1 MQGLAF
7 ATLAYFIWGFYPLFF
22 NYLTEVMPLE
32 VLAHRVIWS
41 FGFTFLFA
49 LSMPSLRGQLL
60 TLLKNKTALKWLSL
74 SALLIAINWLTYIV
88 AVEKQMVVQASLGFF
103 ISPLVTLLMGWLI
116 LKEDI
121 HPLQLLAG
129 VFAFI
134 AVLWELWQAGSL
146 PWVACILAFAFAG
159 YGLVRKVYP
168 VDGIS
173 GLVVETL
180 LLLPF
185 CVGFVGWQFASV
197 GQVASFGSE
206 TNITALLISM
216 GVVTALPLILF
227 ATAVRQINYSVVG
240 FLMYINPTM
249 QFLIAV
255 YVLNEPM
262 PESRWVTFGI
272 VWFAMGLFLFGLYKN
287 EVPNVSVNKQEA

>member
-1 MQGLAF
+1 MQGLAI
-7 ATLAYFIWGFYPLFF
+7 ATLAYFIWGLYPLFF
-22 NYLTEVMPLE
+22 NYLTQVMPVE

-41 FGFTFLFA
+41 FGFTIVFA
-49 LSMPSLRGQLL
+49 LSLPRLRGQLII
-60 TLLKNKTALKWLSL
+60 LLKNKTALKWLSL

-88 AVEKQMVVQASLGFF
+88 AVDRQMVVQASLGFF

-116 LKEDI
+116 LKESI

-129 VFAFI
+129 VFALF
-134 AVLWELWQAGSL
+134 AVLWELWQVGSL

-168 VDGIS
+168 VDGVN

-185 CVGFVGWQFASV
+185 CLGFVGWQFV
-197 GQVASFGSE
+197 GLNQTASFGTE
-206 TNITALLISM
+206 TNITVLLISM

-227 ATAVRQINYSVVG
+227 ASAIRKTNYSVVG
-240 FLMYINPTM
+240 FLMYINPSM

-272 VWFAMGLFLFGLYKN
+272 VWFAMGLFLFGLYRQQKTITLD
-287 EVPNVSVNKQEA
+287 

>member
-1 MQGLAF
+1 
-7 ATLAYFIWGFYPLFF
+7 
-22 NYLTEVMPLE
+22 
-32 VLAHRVIWS
+32 VIWS
-41 FGFTFLFA
+41 FVFTVVFA
-49 LSMPSLRGQLL
+49 LSISRLRSQLIL
-60 TLLKNKTALKWLSL
+60 LLKNKTALKWLSL
-74 SALLIAINWLTYIV
+74 SALLIAINWLTYII
-88 AVEKQMVVQASLGFF
+88 AVERHMVVQASLGFF

-116 LKEDI
+116 LKERI

-129 VFAFI
+129 VVALF
-134 AVLWELWQAGSL
+134 AVLWELWQVGSL

-159 YGLVRKVYP
+159 YGLVRKIYP
-168 VDGIS
+168 VDGVN

-185 CVGFVGWQFASV
+185 CLGFVGWQFTGLEQA
-197 GQVASFGSE
+197 ASFGSE
-206 TNITALLISM
+206 PNITLLLVCA

-227 ATAVRQINYSVVG
+227 ASAVRQINYSVVG

-262 PESRWVTFGI
+262 PESRWVTFGL
-272 VWFAMGLFLFGLYKN
+272 VWFALGLFLLGLYRDQK
-287 EVPNVSVNKQEA
+287 VMVNS